1 MRPRQR
7 HTSLLENLFELV
19 SRLPWWVSVACAVGS
34 YFALRAVEGPQP
46 LRTAAAFGRII
57 VPLVFLAGAGVSLI
71 RRRSDSRKNRR

>member
-34 YFALRAVEGPQP
+34 YLALRGVEGPQP

-57 VPLVFLAGAGVSLI
+57 APLVFLAGAGVSLI
-71 RRRSDSRKNRR
+71 RRRSDSRKSRR